1 MTQQPKQIGQYQIR
15 RLIASGGMGSVYEG
29 QQQNPRRS
37 VAIKVLNS
45 EVAGSEGA
53 GRLRYEAQLLA
64 RLRHPGIAEIYEAGT
79 YEQDGKQLPFF
90 AMEYIANARSIIGY
104 AADKSLSTRQ
114 RLELFAEVCDAVHH
128 GHQRS
133 IVHRDLKPANIL
145 VDSNG
150 RVSIIDFGI
159 ARATDSDLKQTS
171 VQTEV
176 GQLVGS
182 AAYMSPEQFEADPR
196 DIDTRSDVYALG
208 VVLYELLAG
217 IMPYDAK
224 SKSIYEV
231 ALLIKDEK
239 PPLLGTKNPDCKG
252 EIETIVEKALHKDRD
267 HRYKSA
273 NGLAADLRRYLNG
286 EAISAKPL
294 SMKYQVQVFARRNKA
309 VVGLVAA
316 VAVLLVAG
324 IAVTSSLYLSVK
336 HERERAEEEA
346 ASAARARDF
355 LTSALRSF
363 APPGFGVEPG
373 VADVCDR
380 TAQELDGTFPDAPE
394 TEAELR
400 MSLAEAYWR
409 MHRYEEAENN
419 FLKAVELRKGA
430 WGADHP
436 KSLTTMSRLR
446 RFYQVQGR
454 TDELLA
460 LSGELVTLNEQHYGP
475 VHDETLDARDF
486 LVSAYEMSGGPTAA
500 LIPAQELSAFCRE
513 RLGPNDI
520 YTAHSENVY
529 AQLLMNLGRDDEA
542 LELARASYT
551 RAQEVFSEG
560 SYEHNQARSV
570 LAASCLATG
579 RMDEAKAMYGHQKLP
594 DVLEV
599 EQSFQGAYTPHDSD
613 ITILVFWETW
623 CPFSQRA
630 VPKLDQVYRQYQQ
643 FGIDVVGIT
652 RVSRSATEETVRQFI
667 DEKNLAMPVVKE
679 TGRIWNYF
687 ECKGTPYVC
696 VTHDDELVWKG
707 NVLFPEEF
715 SQQII
720 EGMLA
725 ER

>member
-1 MTQQPKQIGQYQIR
+1 MSQLPKQIGQYQIR

-45 EVAGSEGA
+45 EVSGSEGA

-90 AMEYIANARSIIGY
+90 AMEYIANARSITGY
-104 AADKSLSTRQ
+104 AAEKNLDTRQ
-114 RLELFAEVCDAVHH
+114 RLELFAGVCDAVHH

-145 VDSNG
+145 VDSDG
-150 RVSIIDFGI
+150 RVRIIDFGI

-171 VQTEV
+171 AQTEV

-217 IMPYDAK
+217 VMPYDAK

-239 PPLLGTKNPDCKG
+239 PPLLGTKNSDCKG
-252 EIETIVEKALHKDRD
+252 EIETIVEKALQKDRD

-294 SMKYQVQVFARRNKA
+294 SMKYQIQVFARRNKA
-309 VVGLVAA
+309 VVGLLAA
-316 VAVLLVAG
+316 VFVLLVAG
-324 IAVTSSLYLSVK
+324 ISISTSLYFSVS
-336 HERERAEEEA
+336 RERARAQEEA
-346 ASAARARDF
+346 ANAARARDF
-355 LTSALRSF
+355 LTSALRTF
-363 APPGFGVEPG
+363 APPGYGVDPG
-373 VADVCDR
+373 VGDVCDR
-380 TAQELDGTFPDAPE
+380 AAQELEGAFPDAPE
-394 TEAELR
+394 TEAEVR

-409 MHRYEEAENN
+409 MHRNEEAETH
-419 FLKAVELRKGA
+419 LMKAVELRKGA

-436 KSLTTMSRLR
+436 KTLATMARLQ
-446 RFYQVQGR
+446 RFYYVRGR
-454 TDELLA
+454 ADELVSI
-460 LSGELVTLNEQHYGP
+460 SGELVSLNEQRYGP
-475 VHDETLDARDF
+475 AHDETIEARAN
-486 LVSAYEMSGGPTAA
+486 LVDAYEMAGGPGAAIGAA
-500 LIPAQELSAFCRE
+500 LELSAFCRE
-513 RLGPNDI
+513 KFGLNDSH
-520 YTAHSENVY
+520 TADAENVY
-529 AQLLMNLGRDDEA
+529 ASLLMKVGREDESLQLA
-542 LELARASYT
+542 GASYARAE
-551 RAQEVFSEG
+551 EVFPEG
-560 SYEHNQARSV
+560 SDERNDARSV
-570 LAASCLATG
+570 LAASYLATG
-579 RMDEAKAMYGHQKLP
+579 QMDEAKAMYGHKRLP
-594 DVLEV
+594 DVVDV
-599 EQSFQGAYTPHDSD
+599 EQTFQGAYTPHDSD
-613 ITILVFWETW
+613 ITILIFWETW
-623 CPFSQRA
+623 CPFSQRT
-630 VPKLDQVYRQYQQ
+630 VPKLDQVYREYKE

-652 RVSRSATEETVRQFI
+652 RVNRSATEETVRQFI
-667 DEKNLAMPVVKE
+667 DEKNLAMPIVKE

-687 ECKGTPYVC
+687 GCTGTPYVC
-696 VTHDDELVWKG
+696 VTHEDELVWKG
-707 NVLFPEEF
+707 NVSSAEEF

-725 ER
+725 KR